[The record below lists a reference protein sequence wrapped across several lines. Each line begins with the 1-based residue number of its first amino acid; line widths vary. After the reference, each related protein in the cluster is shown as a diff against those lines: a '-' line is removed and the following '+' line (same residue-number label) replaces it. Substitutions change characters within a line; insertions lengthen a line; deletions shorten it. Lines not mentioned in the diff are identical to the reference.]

1 VSAYEKERRMSVI
14 NGLPA
19 HILLV
24 HLIVVLAPLTAVL
37 AIVSAV
43 WPAARRRLVWLVLA
57 LALVVMV
64 TTPLTTEAGE
74 WLEHK
79 VGESPAVETHAELG
93 DTMLYFAIALLVA
106 AALLVFLHVRETRGT
121 VNTVVAV
128 AIAAVVVLASVATT
142 VQVYRIGDSG
152 SRAAWGDMVSAN

>member
-1 VSAYEKERRMSVI
+1 MSVI

-24 HLIVVLAPLTAVL
+24 HLIVGLAPLTAVL

-57 LALVVMV
+57 LSLVVMV

-93 DTMLYFAIALLVA
+93 DTMLYFSIALLVA
-106 AALLVFLHVRETRGT
+106 AALLVYLHVRESRAT

-128 AIAAVVVLASVATT
+128 VIAAVVVLASVATT

-152 SRAAWGDMVSAN
+152 SRATWGDMVSAN

>member
-1 VSAYEKERRMSVI
+1 MSVI

-19 HILLV
+19 HILFV

-79 VGESPAVETHAELG
+79 VGESPAVEIHAELG

-106 AALLVFLHVRETRGT
+106 AALLVFLHVRESRAT
-121 VNTVVAV
+121 VNTFVAV

-152 SRAAWGDMVSAN
+152 SRATWGDMVSAN